1 MSALRELRVDLGER
15 SYSIRIG
22 AGSLTQAGAGISEAS
37 RARRFLLVSNERV
50 YGLYGEKLVKAL
62 QSQGY
67 EVLVSLMPDGEQYK
81 NMDEAMKSIDRA
93 IAWNLDRS
101 GGVIA
106 LGGGVVGDLAG
117 LVASLVHRGIDFIQ
131 LPTTLLAQVD
141 SSVGGKVAVNHPR
154 GKNLLGA
161 FHQPRLVLIDPLTLK
176 TLEEREY
183 RGGLGEAVK
192 YGIACDAGFFGY
204 LEEHVEQVRA
214 QDPECIEELIYQ
226 ACRIKAAVVEED
238 EQEAGHRMVLNLGHT
253 FGHSLEMLGEYQAF
267 RHGEA
272 VAMGTIAAAFMALEM
287 GYLDQGQLNRIG
299 LLYRALG
306 LATRFPGYDPEEV
319 YTGMMNDKKSSHN
332 RLRFILPRG
341 IGAYVV
347 VEAPPRELVYRA
359 IRQAQKYNPNY

>member
-1 MSALRELRVDLGER
+1 MRELRVNLGER
-15 SYSIRIG
+15 SYSIYIG
-22 AGSLTQAGAGISEAS
+22 AGSLSQAGEFIAEAS
-37 RARRFLLVSNERV
+37 KARRFLLVSNERV
-50 YGLYGEKLVKAL
+50 YSLYGDRAVKAL

-81 NMDEAMKSIDRA
+81 NFNEAIKIIDMA
-93 IAWNLDRS
+93 ITWNLDRS
-101 GGVIA
+101 GGVVA

-117 LVASLVHRGIDFIQ
+117 LVAALIHRGIDFIQ
-131 LPTTLLAQVD
+131 IPTTLLAQVD

-161 FHQPRLVLIDPLTLK
+161 FHQPRLVLIDPLSLK

-183 RGGLGEAVK
+183 RGGLGEVVK
-192 YGIACDAGFFGY
+192 YGIACDAGFFSF
-204 LEEHVEQVRA
+204 LEEHVEQVKS
-214 QDPECIEELIYQ
+214 QNLECIEELIYQ

-238 EQEAGHRMVLNLGHT
+238 EQETGHRMVLNLGHT

-272 VAMGTIAAAFMALEM
+272 VAMGTIAAAFMALNM
-287 GYLDQGQLNRIG
+287 GCLDEVQLRRIG
-299 LLYRALG
+299 LLYQALG

-319 YTGMMNDKKSSHN
+319 YAGMMNDKKSTHN

-341 IGAYVV
+341 IGDYIVA
-347 VEAPPRELVYRA
+347 EDPPRELVYQA
-359 IRQAQKYNPNY
+359 IRQAQKYSPGD

>member
-1 MSALRELRVDLGER
+1 MRELKVNLGER
-15 SYSIRIG
+15 SYSICIG
-22 AGSLTQAGAGISEAS
+22 AGSLSKAGACIAEAS
-37 RARRFLLVSNERV
+37 RAGRFLLVSNARV
-50 YGLYGEKLVKAL
+50 HGLYGERVEKAL

-81 NMDEAMKSIDRA
+81 NMDEAMKIIDRA

-101 GGVIA
+101 GGTIA

-117 LVASLVHRGIDFIQ
+117 LVAAIIHRGIDFIQ

-161 FHQPRLVLIDPLTLK
+161 FHQPRLVLIDPLSLM

-183 RGGLGEAVK
+183 RGGLGELVK
-192 YGIACDAGFFGY
+192 YGIACDPGFFGY
-204 LEEHVEQVRA
+204 LEEHVEQIKEKNL
-214 QDPECIEELIYQ
+214 ECIEEVIYQ

-238 EQEAGHRMVLNLGHT
+238 EKETSHRMVLNLGHT
-253 FGHSLEMLGEYQAF
+253 FGHSLEMLGEYQAL

-287 GYLDQGQLNRIG
+287 GYIDERQLNRIG
-299 LLYRALG
+299 LLYQTLG
-306 LATRFPGYDPEEV
+306 LATRFPGYNPEEV
-319 YTGMMNDKKSSHN
+319 YAGMMNDKKSTHN
-332 RLRFILPRG
+332 RLRFILPKG

-347 VEAPPRELVYRA
+347 AEDPPRELVYRA
-359 IRQAQKYNPNY
+359 IRLAQKYNPGD

>member
-1 MSALRELRVDLGER
+1 MSALRGLKVNLGER
-15 SYSIRIG
+15 SYSIQIS
-22 AGSLTQAGAGISEAS
+22 AGGLPKAGVYIAEAT

-50 YGLYGEKLVKAL
+50 YSLYGERVVKAL
-62 QSQGY
+62 QSQGC
-67 EVLVSLMPDGEQYK
+67 EVLVSLMPDGERYK
-81 NMDEAMKSIDRA
+81 NIEEAMKIIDRA

-101 GGVIA
+101 GGIIA

-117 LVASLVHRGIDFIQ
+117 LVAALIHRGIDFVQI
-131 LPTTLLAQVD
+131 PTTLLAQVD

-161 FHQPRLVLIDPLTLK
+161 FHQPRLVFIDPLSLK

-183 RGGLGEAVK
+183 RGGLGEVVK
-192 YGIACDAGFFGY
+192 YGIACDSGFFEY
-204 LEEHVEQVRA
+204 LEEHVEKLKE
-214 QDPECIEELIYQ
+214 QDLECLEEVIYQ

-238 EQEAGHRMVLNLGHT
+238 EQETGRRMVLNLGHT
-253 FGHSLEMLGEYQAF
+253 FGHSLEMLGQYQAF

-272 VAMGTIAAAFMALEM
+272 VAMGTVAAACMALEM

-299 LLYRALG
+299 RLYQALG
-306 LATRFPGYDPEEV
+306 LAACFPGYDPEEV
-319 YTGMMNDKKSSHN
+319 YAGMLNDKKSTHN

-347 VEAPPRELVYRA
+347 VEDPPRELVYRA
-359 IRQAQKYNPNY
+359 IRQAQKYNPDD